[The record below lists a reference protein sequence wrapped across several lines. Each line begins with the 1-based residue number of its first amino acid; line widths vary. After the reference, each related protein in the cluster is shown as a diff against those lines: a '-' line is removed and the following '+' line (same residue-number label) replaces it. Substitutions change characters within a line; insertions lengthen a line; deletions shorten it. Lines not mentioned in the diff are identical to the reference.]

1 LATLREK
8 ISDKELRL
16 LVLADLERS
25 GLGEREAKL
34 MALELNST
42 VEPPYKTDCYAI
54 PYRDIQG
61 RDTNFRR
68 FRNLLDNAAPKYQQ
82 LKDSVTLPYFEPVT
96 KNWERVSQDPS
107 IALNIVEGEK
117 KSVLT
122 ALATG
127 TPTIG
132 LSGTDSWRS
141 SKKNLAI
148 LIGLHAIRWKGRKV
162 TICFDASNPVNPLT
176 THATY
181 RLALFLRSEGAA
193 VHIVFLPALNSEGQ
207 TGPDD
212 YANQTSREALARLF
226 AEAQEWIGWPLNDQ
240 GNAERFAYTHGENLR
255 CVSRAD
261 SESASRWY
269 VWTDQLWS
277 PDAELMRQRFAQTMP
292 AAMRREAIERG
303 ADDKEVGAINSLC
316 SAGRI
321 SAFIKLSRSIPPI
334 PARQAQF
341 DSEQTA
347 LLLNCQNGTLELED
361 IRLREHRREDMV
373 TRILPVAFNPKAK
386 APRWERALKEWTE
399 DQDTIRTIQQLVG
412 LSLTGLTNKHL
423 FIIMIGD
430 GQTGKTTFQEA
441 LLHLLAGYAGT
452 ISSDHL
458 VLQKHNAPDER
469 KAVKLVGL
477 RFVSSSETKQGNTLD
492 ESFIKVITGGDT
504 LTARNLYQE
513 SFDFKPQAK
522 VWLRTNY
529 PLTIRGTDN
538 GIWRRIVQ
546 VPFAKIV
553 SKPDRELPN
562 KLRNEAEGILAWA
575 VRGWQDYIENGDL
588 YIAPSIER
596 AKEQYMK
603 EQDVIGQFIADE
615 CEVGTEF
622 LITKA
627 VLYQAYSAWAKQRNF
642 FVKNDREFSQELTK
656 RVHLKEYRPGSDG
669 EGPRKWHWRG
679 IRTIQMERKF

>member
-1 LATLREK
+1 LATLIPK
-8 ISDKELRL
+8 ISDKELRSL
-16 LVLADLERS
+16 ILADLERS

-34 MALELNST
+34 MGLELLPAA
-42 VEPPYKTDCYAI
+42 ELPFKTDAYAI
-54 PYRDIQG
+54 PYRDIHG

-68 FRNLLDNAAPKYQQ
+68 FRNLLDNDAPKYQQ
-82 LKDSVTLPYFEPVT
+82 LKDSVSLPYFEPVT
-96 KNWERVSQDPS
+96 KNWTK
-107 IALNIVEGEK
+107 IAGDANQPINIVEGEK

-122 ALATG
+122 ALATS

-148 LIGLHAIRWKGRKV
+148 LMGLHAIRWKDRKV
-162 TICFDASNPVNPLT
+162 TICFDASNPVNPLV

-181 RLALFLRSEGAA
+181 RLALFLQSLGAIT
-193 VHIVFLPALNSEGQ
+193 HIVFLDALNAEGQ

-212 YANQTSREALARLF
+212 YAKKLGNEKLKLKFES
-226 AEAQEWIGWPLNDQ
+226 AEQWTGFPLNDQ
-240 GNAERFAYTHGENLR
+240 GNALRFANLHGENLR

-261 SESASRWY
+261 SDVSSRWY
-269 VWTDQLWS
+269 VWTDQIWS

-292 AAMRREAIERG
+292 AEMRREAIERG
-303 ADDKEVGAINSLC
+303 ADDKEVAAINQLC
-316 SAGRI
+316 SVGRI
-321 SAFIKLSRSIPPI
+321 GAFIKLSRSIPPI
-334 PARQAQF
+334 PARQSQF
-341 DSEQTA
+341 DSESTS
-347 LLLNCQNGTLELED
+347 LLLNCQNGTLELD
-361 IRLREHRREDMV
+361 SVRLREHRREDMV
-373 TRILPVAFNPKAK
+373 TRILPVKFNPNAK

-399 DQDTIRTIQQLVG
+399 DQDTVRTIQQLVG

-522 VWLRTNY
+522 IWLRTNY

-546 VPFAKIV
+546 IPFAKIV
-553 SKPDRELPN
+553 SKPDRDLPN
-562 KLRNEAEGILAWA
+562 KLRSEAEGILVWA
-575 VRGWQDYIENGDL
+575 VRGWMDYVKNGDL
-588 YIAPSIER
+588 YIAPSIEA
-596 AKEQYMK
+596 AKEQYKK
-603 EQDVIGQFIADE
+603 EQDVIGQFLDE
-615 CEVGTEF
+615 KCEVGPEF
-622 LITKA
+622 SVSKNI
-627 VLYQAYSAWAKQRNF
+627 LYQEYKTWTNARGYF
-642 FVKNDREFSQELTK
+642 TKNDREFSQELTK
-656 RVHLKEYRPGSDG
+656 RCNVTEKRSGSDG
-669 EGPRKWHWRG
+669 NRTREWRG
-679 IRTIQMERKF
+679 VRTIQMERKF

>member
-1 LATLREK
+1 MGL
-8 ISDKELRL
+8 ELSPS
-16 LVLADLERS
+16 ADL
-25 GLGEREAKL
+25 
-34 MALELNST
+34 
-42 VEPPYKTDCYAI
+42 PYKTDCYAI
-54 PYRDIQG
+54 PYRDIHG

-68 FRNLLDNAAPKYQQ
+68 FRNLLDNDAPKYQQ
-82 LKDSVTLPYFEPVT
+82 LKDSQSLPYFEPIT
-96 KNWERVSQDPS
+96 KNWVKVAGDPS
-107 IALNIVEGEK
+107 QPINIVEGEK

-141 SKKNLAI
+141 SKKGLA
-148 LIGLHAIRWKGRKV
+148 LLMGLHAIIWTGRKV
-162 TICFDASNPVNPLT
+162 TICFDASNPVNPLV
-176 THATY
+176 THAMY
-181 RLALFLRSEGAA
+181 RLALFLQSLGA
-193 VHIVFLPALNSEGQ
+193 VTHIVFLDALNAEGQ

-212 YANQTSREALARLF
+212 YAKKLGNAALSSKFTDAERWTGF
-226 AEAQEWIGWPLNDQ
+226 ALNDQ
-240 GNAERFAYTHGENLR
+240 GNAERFVNLHGDNLR

-277 PDAELMRQRFAQTMP
+277 PDAELMRQRYAQNMP

-303 ADDKEVGAINSLC
+303 ADDKEVNAINSVC
-316 SAGRI
+316 TAGRI
-321 SAFIKLSRSIPPI
+321 SAFIKLARSIPPV
-334 PARQAQF
+334 PTRQSEF
-341 DSEQTA
+341 DSESTS
-347 LLLNCQNGTLELED
+347 LLLNCQNGTLELD
-361 IRLREHRREDMV
+361 GIRLREHRREDMV
-373 TRILPVAFNPKAK
+373 TRILPVKFSPNAK

-399 DQDTIRTIQQLVG
+399 DADSIRTIQQLVG
-412 LSLTGLTNKHL
+412 LSLTGLTSKHL

-441 LLHLLAGYAGT
+441 LLYLLAGYAGT

-504 LTARNLYQE
+504 LTARNLYSE
-513 SFDFKPQAK
+513 AFDFKPQAK
-522 VWLRTNY
+522 IWLRTNY

-553 SKPDRELPN
+553 SKPDRDLPN
-562 KLRNEAEGILAWA
+562 KLRSEAEGIFAWA
-575 VRGWQDYIENGDL
+575 VRGWMDYQQNGDL

-596 AKEQYMK
+596 AKEQYK
-603 EQDVIGQFIADE
+603 EEQDVIGQFIKEE
-615 CEVGTEF
+615 CEIGKEF
-622 LITKA
+622 VVTKA
-627 VLYQAYSAWAKQRNF
+627 TLYQAYASWAKQRNYF
-642 FVKNDREFSQELTK
+642 QKNDREFSQELTK
-656 RVHLKEYRPGSDG
+656 RVELKETKPREGD
-669 EGPRKWHWRG
+669 GPRKWHWVG
-679 IRTIQMERKF
+679 IRTIQLERKF